1 MVRLLCRLT
10 GLEEDDAPQAG
21 FAFCFFFC
29 ILASYYIVQP
39 LRDELGLLVGKEYT
53 PNLFMGSLLVMAA
66 ANPIFAYFLNRSGR
80 LRMMK
85 AIYRFFALN
94 LIFFII
100 CFKWLEGTGQM
111 ATEGEAARV
120 GGIAFFIACLY
131 FLWTGVFNLF
141 AVSVFWALMADIYS
155 GAQSKRCFGFLGAG
169 GTLGQMFG
177 SFLTARLVDLIGP
190 TNLLFVSVVL
200 LELGVQAMLVITRG
214 YREPSRQEG
223 EKKPNAFSGVTDI
236 LRSPYLLGIC
246 LYLFFYT
253 FTSSF
258 IYFQKQSI
266 VDVSLSD
273 RSDRVGFFSNVNLWI
288 SVMTLL
294 IQLFLTGSFLSTIG
308 LSAGLA
314 LVPLIGIVGFLSL
327 AQSPTLGTIALLEVI
342 RKTAN
347 YAISRPSREVLF
359 TAVSRRE
366 KYQAK
371 NFIDTVVYRA
381 GDTGAAALFGAFFK
395 VGASVVVV
403 SFSAVVA
410 SVVYLVVGLLLGKA
424 HSKRL
429 AGDQDSATSV
439 EHFSRQ

>member
-1 MVRLLCRLT
+1 MVRLLSKLT
-10 GLEEDDAPQAG
+10 GLDEKDAPQAG

-53 PNLFMGSLLVMAA
+53 PRLFVGSLIVMAA
-66 ANPIFAYFLNRSGR
+66 INPLFAYFLNRSGR
-80 LRMMK
+80 LKMMK
-85 AIYRFFALN
+85 GIYRFFAIN
-94 LIFFII
+94 LVLFIAA
-100 CFKWLEGTGQM
+100 FKWLEASGQM
-111 ATEGEAARV
+111 VTHGEAARV
-120 GGIAFFIACLY
+120 SGVGFVIICVY
-131 FLWTGVFNLF
+131 FLWAGVFNLF

-155 GAQSKRCFGFLGAG
+155 GEQSKKCFGFLGAG

-177 SFLTARLVDLIGP
+177 SFLTGRVVDIIGP

-200 LELGVQAMLVITRG
+200 LELGVQAMLRITRS
-214 YREPSRQEG
+214 YKEPPRKEG
-223 EKKPNAFSGVTDI
+223 EKKPHAFSGVTDI
-236 LRSPYLLGIC
+236 FKSPYLLGIC
-246 LYLFFYT
+246 LYLFLYT

-266 VDVSLSD
+266 VDSTLTN
-273 RSDRVGFFSNVNLWI
+273 RSDRVGFFSDVNLWI
-288 SVMTLL
+288 SVVTFV
-294 IQLFLTGSFLSTIG
+294 IQLFLTGSFLSVIG

-314 LVPLIGIVGFLSL
+314 LVPLVGVVGFLAL
-327 AQSPTLGTIALLEVI
+327 AKSPTLNTIAILEIV

-381 GDTGAAALFGAFFK
+381 GDTGAATLFEAFFK
-395 VGASVVVV
+395 AGASVLLVSSSAVGASI
-403 SFSAVVA
+403 
-410 SVVYLVVGLLLGKA
+410 VYLVVGLVLGRA
-424 HSKRL
+424 HARRMQEQREASKS
-429 AGDQDSATSV
+429 QPI
-439 EHFSRQ
+439 

>member
-1 MVRLLCRLT
+1 MVRLLSKLT
-10 GLEEDDAPQAG
+10 GLDEKDAPQAG

-53 PNLFMGSLLVMAA
+53 PRLFVGSLVVMAL
-66 ANPIFAYFLNRSGR
+66 ANPIFATVLNRAGR
-80 LRMMK
+80 LKTMK
-85 AIYRFFALN
+85 AIYRFFAAN
-94 LIFFII
+94 LLLFIV

-111 ATEGEAARV
+111 VTHGEAARV
-120 GGIAFFIACLY
+120 SGVGFAIICIY
-131 FLWTGVFNLF
+131 FLWAGVFNLF

-155 GAQSKRCFGFLGAG
+155 GEQSKRCFGFLGAG

-177 SFLTARLVDLIGP
+177 SFLTGRVVELVGP

-200 LELGVQAMLVITRG
+200 LELGVQAMLVITRT
-214 YREPSRQEG
+214 YQEPPRSEG
-223 EKKPNAFSGVTDI
+223 EKKPHAFSGVTDI
-236 LRSPYLLGIC
+236 FKSPYLLGIC
-246 LYLFFYT
+246 LYLFLYT

-258 IYFQKQSI
+258 IYFQKQAI
-266 VDVSLSD
+266 VDATLTD
-273 RSDRVGFFSNVNLWI
+273 RAERVGYFSDVNLWI
-288 SVMTLL
+288 SVMTFV
-294 IQLFLTGSFLSTIG
+294 IQLFLTGSFLSVIG

-314 LVPLIGIVGFLSL
+314 LVPLVGVVGFLALAKNPSL
-327 AQSPTLGTIALLEVI
+327 NTIAILEVI

-381 GDTGAAALFGAFFK
+381 GDTGAATLFEAFFK
-395 VGASVVVV
+395 VGASVVLV
-403 SFSAVVA
+403 SSSAVGA
-410 SVVYLVVGLLLGKA
+410 SIVYLVVGLILGRA
-424 HSKRL
+424 HARRMKEQNEASNS
-429 AGDQDSATSV
+429 QSI
-439 EHFSRQ
+439 